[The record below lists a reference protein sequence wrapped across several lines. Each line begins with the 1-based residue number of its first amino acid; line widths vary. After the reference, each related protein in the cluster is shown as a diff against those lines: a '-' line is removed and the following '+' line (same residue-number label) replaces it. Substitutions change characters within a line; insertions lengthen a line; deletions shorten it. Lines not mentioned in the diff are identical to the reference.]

1 MNDVVTVTAIDGTT
15 HDITITITGTNDA
28 AVIAGVDTGNVTED
42 GGALQVTTGTL
53 TISDIDTGDEF
64 FTVGSAAGTYGSVII
79 DANGNWT
86 YTLDNANA
94 AVQALPLNAT
104 INDVVTVTAID
115 GTTHDIT
122 ITITGINDA
131 AVISGDDQGAVTEDN
146 DPATLTDTGVLSIS
160 DVDTGEAVFTAD
172 TIAGTFGSLTI
183 NAAGNWTYTAD
194 NTQPAIQSLGQGET
208 ATDTITVSAIDGTTH
223 NIDIVITGINDAPET
238 GVDDIGTIT
247 STGTT
252 ILVSTLLSNDTD
264 AEGDTLTLT
273 EIDGNAIVPG
283 GSVAV
288 RDGTVTMSAD
298 GTTLTFIPT
307 TSYSGPTSFNYTV
320 SDGIDTGEGTVT
332 TEVEAVAGDD
342 SLVVSEDAFGTV
354 DVLSNDGVVLKY
366 CHRLHHHVTTRKR
379 LIGRKSGPD
388 CHLYA

>member
-1 MNDVVTVTAIDGTT
+1 M
-15 HDITITITGTNDA
+15 
-28 AVIAGVDTGNVTED
+28 DTGNVTED

-53 TISDIDTGDEF
+53 TISDIDTGEEL
-64 FTVGSAAGTYGSVII
+64 FTAGGATGTYGSVTI

-94 AVQALPLNAT
+94 AVQALPLGAT
-104 INDVVTVTAID
+104 MNDTVTVTAID

-131 AVISGDDQGAVTEDN
+131 AVVSGDDQGAVTEDN
-146 DPATLTDTGVLSIS
+146 DPATLTDTGLLSIS
-160 DVDTGEAVFTAD
+160 DVDTGEAVFTAE
-172 TIAGTFGSLTI
+172 TVVGTLGSLTI
-183 NAAGNWTYTAD
+183 TAAGNWTYTAD
-194 NTQPAIQSLGQGET
+194 NTQSAIQSLGQGET

-247 STGTT
+247 STGIT
-252 ILVSTLLSNDTD
+252 ILVSNILSNDTD
-264 AEGDTLTLT
+264 AEGDTLSLT

-288 RDGTVTMSAD
+288 RDGMVTMSPD

-307 TSYSGPTSFNYTV
+307 PSYSGPTSFNYTV

-332 TEVEAVAGDD
+332 TVG
-342 SLVVSEDAFGTV
+342 
-354 DVLSNDGVVLKY
+354 
-366 CHRLHHHVTTRKR
+366 
-379 LIGRKSGPD
+379 
-388 CHLYA
+388 